1 MRIFGTLAKAMNALI
16 PVITRLCP
24 NVSLRCTLACK
35 LARGLEGDAL
45 TGDCSLDR
53 EKAMF
58 IQLSFTVGPTASIAF
73 S

>member
-1 MRIFGTLAKAMNALI
+1 MIELI

-24 NVSLRCTLACK
+24 NVGLRCTLACK
-35 LARGLEGDAL
+35 LARALERDAL

-53 EKAMF
+53 EEEMF
-58 IQLSFTVGPTASIAF
+58 MQLSFTVGPTASAAF